1 MGCEGSKS
9 AAVGS
14 QAPAPA
20 AGKRQAAAAAA
31 ESGRTVAATAAAE
44 SSRQP
49 DDAAPE
55 TEEVAPVEKQ
65 DDPNAAEAGQL
76 AGSHVTDSEAAASKS
91 TVEADPEPAEQKSD

>member
-20 AGKRQAAAAAA
+20 AGKRQAAAAAT
-31 ESGRTVAATAAAE
+31 ESGRTAGATAAAE

-49 DDAAPE
+49 DDARPGRLRRSHLLRNR
-55 TEEVAPVEKQ
+55 TTLM
-65 DDPNAAEAGQL
+65 AAEARP
-76 AGSHVTDSEAAASKS
+76 AGWESRD
-91 TVEADPEPAEQKSD
+91 